1 MRFVKLHFLALI
13 PPHFERFKKKKTFVV
28 DDVLSVV
35 SCSLQTGSFP
45 SSRRPSMVRTL
56 LKIWAICYNL
66 LKPVS
71 NLTFLKKQTN
81 PEIFVYIDILMNREI
96 LLPPSSVPC
105 VPFTPRPTEPFF
117 VFQVAL
123 LDQELLAGW
132 SRQLRMVSLIPN
144 PAQRWL

>member
-13 PPHFERFKKKKTFVV
+13 PPHFERFFFFFTFVV

-45 SSRRPSMVRTL
+45 SSRRPSMVRPL

-66 LKPVS
+66 LKTVS
-71 NLTFLKKQTN
+71 NLTFLKKQT
-81 PEIFVYIDILMNREI
+81 EIFVYINISMNREV
-96 LLPPSSVPC
+96 LLSLSSVPC

-123 LDQELLAGW
+123 LDQEPLAGW

>member
-1 MRFVKLHFLALI
+1 MKGFF
-13 PPHFERFKKKKTFVV
+13 FFTFVV

-45 SSRRPSMVRTL
+45 SSRRPSMVRPL
-56 LKIWAICYNL
+56 LKT
-66 LKPVS
+66 VS
-71 NLTFLKKQTN
+71 NLTFLKKQTK
-81 PEIFVYIDILMNREI
+81 IFVYINISMNREV
-96 LLPPSSVPC
+96 LLSLSSVPC

-123 LDQELLAGW
+123 LDQEPLAGW